1 MFSSQKNA
9 GQIKLLVSVWWEYWF
24 YRNSHQRCFV
34 KKVFLEILQNSQENT
49 CARASFLIKLQVSYD
64 LLKKLLQ
71 NTSGGLF
78 LITTT
83 AKPVYS
89 GHLLFLKKCPL
100 YRVLDFPWEKKTIGI
115 KMENFFHTIRVT
127 SINKIYFKSFVC
139 VTFSVN
145 SLKIIFKWSLPLT
158 SMKFFIS
165 SSFFNAFAAVIF
177 LFSSLSVTIFW
188 LLR

>member
-1 MFSSQKNA
+1 MMGILVLQK
-9 GQIKLLVSVWWEYWF
+9 QPP
-24 YRNSHQRCFV
+24 
-34 KKVFLEILQNSQENT
+34 KVFCKKGVLRNFAKFTGKHLCQSLFFNKVAGLI
-49 CARASFLIKLQVSYD
+49 RSF
-64 LLKKLLQ
+64 KKLLQ

-115 KMENFFHTIRVT
+115 KMEDFFHTIRVT